1 MTAPAAS
8 ASRGPGHS
16 RALASHG
23 EATLAPPTLCPLCG
37 SDLGHARITTNA
49 VWLVECSC
57 CAGEGIAF
65 WVTVQAGDSAARL
78 RARGRMVDPER
89 VRRLIGIRAIEGDVA
104 LVRQSDMESLVLDS

>member
-1 MTAPAAS
+1 MTA
-8 ASRGPGHS
+8 GPERSQTAIPH
-16 RALASHG
+16 R
-23 EATLAPPTLCPLCG
+23 EATLASPTLCPLCG
-37 SDLGHARITTNA
+37 SELGHARFTTNA
-49 VWLVECSC
+49 VSLVECPC

-78 RARGRMVDPER
+78 RASGRMVDPER